1 MLSSRAAKN
10 LEELERPWRFTPTQ
24 TYDADTNP
32 QGLISFGTAENGFRE
47 LPIERNH
54 QYTAASACRQTS
66 RLDPAPREPI
76 DPEHIVV
83 ADSPTSLG
91 NILGYNLAEPGEA
104 ILVSRPIYGRF
115 ELDYGVEAGLQIFY
129 ADTSMDEAFSP
140 DVVGKYEEALVAAS
154 SKGVTIRAVLIV
166 NPHNPVGR
174 CYPAGTLQAIAGF
187 CNKHKLHLISDEV
200 YASSVFDT
208 GDTAVVKFTSILS
221 LGLTEFIDPNLVHVL
236 YGFSKDFASGGLHLG
251 FLATSNEQLR
261 KACRMVLRL
270 HSPSQAAVTI
280 GTAILEDFSF
290 VRNFTYKAR
299 QSLAVGYNITTSALE
314 HRGINYAKH
323 GNAGFFIYVDLSPF
337 LPREGSSIQAREF
350 ALAQKFVD
358 AGVFLHP
365 GEEHGKDPGW
375 FRLVFSQEPGVLK
388 EGLRRYS
395 DRKVYTSRA
404 LPTGLINAL
413 AGYLVF

>member
-32 QGLISFGTAENGFRE
+32 QGLISFGTAENVVFTRDSVSYRSSATTNTR
-47 LPIERNH
+47 LPQLVARH
-54 QYTAASACRQTS
+54 
-66 RLDPAPREPI
+66 LDWILRPREPI

-323 GNAGFFIYVDLSPF
+323 GNAGFFIYVDLSPSYLAKARLF
-337 LPREGSSIQAREF
+337 KREN
-350 ALAQKFVD
+350 L
-358 AGVFLHP
+358 L
-365 GEEHGKDPGW
+365 
-375 FRLVFSQEPGVLK
+375 
-388 EGLRRYS
+388 
-395 DRKVYTSRA
+395 
-404 LPTGLINAL
+404 
-413 AGYLVF
+413 